1 MYKHILIP
9 TDGSPLS
16 AKAIE
21 QGMGLAKSLGAKV
34 TGLTVSIPFHTF
46 ALDPLMVSDTREQYK
61 KDCED
66 RAAKFLGA
74 IRLAAKA
81 AGVPC
86 EVMNV
91 VTADPYEGIIDTAT
105 SKGCDLIFMASHGRR
120 GISALVLGSETQK
133 VLTHSKIPVLVCR

>member
-9 TDGSPLS
+9 TDGSALS

-21 QGMGLAKSLGAKV
+21 QGGAKV
-34 TGLTVSIPFHTF
+34 TGVTVSIPFHAF
-46 ALDPLMVSDTREQYK
+46 ALDPMMVADTWEHYK

-66 RAAKFLGA
+66 RAQQSLGA
-74 IRLAAKA
+74 VRLAAEA

-86 EVMNV
+86 DVV
-91 VTADPYEGIIDTAT
+91 HVTADPYEGIIDTAIGR
-105 SKGCDLIFMASHGRR
+105 GCDLIYMASHGRK
-120 GISALVLGSETQK
+120 GISALLLGSETQK